1 MSTPLHASRRRPGI
15 VAGFAI
21 AVGFLTRVPIGP
33 PAEEGWRL
41 ADAAWAFPL
50 VGAGIGALAAFVYLV
65 AEILGLGPGPA
76 ALLAVLAGLGVT
88 GALHEDG
95 VADTAD
101 GFFGGGDRQSRLAI
115 MRDPRHGTY
124 GVLALVL
131 SVGLRAAAL
140 AQTGEAVYAGL
151 ALIAAHA
158 ASRALLPAAMR
169 ALPPARDDGLG
180 WEAGRPGALS
190 VLAAAAIGAV
200 IALAALGPLLGAL
213 AFAVS
218 AAAVLAAA
226 IFAFRRIGGGTGDVL
241 GMLQQIA
248 EIVILLAAAAR

>member
-1 MSTPLHASRRRPGI
+1 MSAPDHASHRRPGI
-15 VAGFAI
+15 LAGFAV
-21 AVGFLTRVPIGP
+21 AVAFLTRVPIGP
-33 PAEEGWRL
+33 PTPQGWRL
-41 ADAAWAFPL
+41 ADSAWAFPL
-50 VGAGIGALAAFVYLV
+50 VGAGIGAVAALVFLV
-65 AEILGLGPGPA
+65 AEILGLGPAPA
-76 ALLAVLAGLGVT
+76 ALLAVLAGLGLT
-88 GALHEDG
+88 GGLHEDG
-95 VADTAD
+95 LADTAD
-101 GFFGGGDRQSRLAI
+101 GLFGGGDRARRLTI
-115 MRDPRHGTY
+115 MRDPRHGTC

-180 WEAGRPGALS
+180 ANAGRPGALS
-190 VLAAAAIGAV
+190 LLVAAAIGAA

-213 AFAVS
+213 ALAAS

-241 GMLQQIA
+241 GALQQIA

>member
-1 MSTPLHASRRRPGI
+1 
-15 VAGFAI
+15 
-21 AVGFLTRVPIGP
+21 
-33 PAEEGWRL
+33 
-41 ADAAWAFPL
+41 
-50 VGAGIGALAAFVYLV
+50 
-65 AEILGLGPGPA
+65 
-76 ALLAVLAGLGVT
+76 
-88 GALHEDG
+88 
-95 VADTAD
+95 
-101 GFFGGGDRQSRLAI
+101 

-140 AQTGEAVYAGL
+140 AQTGEAFYAGL
-151 ALIAAHA
+151 ALIAAHS

-180 WEAGRPGALS
+180 ADAGRPGALS
-190 VLAAAAIGAV
+190 ILAAAAIGAA

-213 AFAVS
+213 AFAAS

-241 GMLQQIA
+241 GAFQQIA

>member
-1 MSTPLHASRRRPGI
+1 MSTPPHASRRRPGI

-21 AVGFLTRVPIGP
+21 AVAFLTRVPIGP
-33 PAEEGWRL
+33 PAEAGWRL

-50 VGAGIGALAAFVYLV
+50 VGAGIGAIAAFVYLV

-95 VADTAD
+95 LADTAD
-101 GFFGGGDRQSRLAI
+101 GFFGGGDRERRLAI
-115 MRDPRHGTY
+115 MRDSRHGTY

-180 WEAGRPGALS
+180 ADAGRPGALS
-190 VLAAAAIGAV
+190 ILAAAAIGAA

-213 AFAVS
+213 AFAAS

-226 IFAFRRIGGGTGDVL
+226 IFAFRRIGGDTGDVL
-241 GMLQQIA
+241 GAFQQIA